1 MFKNIM
7 LAVDGSVYTE
17 YVLSLG
23 VMIAR
28 AFQSHIHVLTVADI
42 RVFEWA
48 SAISADGF
56 VPIAPSSIYQKE
68 SIRLMEE
75 KCSKVLDKCAQLL
88 NKENI
93 DFELEKQVAAPVDA
107 IVERSQIADLL
118 IMGKCGEFSRW
129 DKKKLGATVEA
140 VSRAARKPII
150 VADKFKAP
158 ITNILFGYDG
168 SPNANQVMQYVG
180 HLAENCPATVTVLCV
195 SDEPELAEQNIRNA
209 EKYLNNFNI
218 KLESLILPGTPDKEI
233 IKYAQ
238 AHNSQFIAIG
248 AYGHSRI
255 HEVILGS
262 STENILRFSPCHVML
277 AK

>member
-23 VMIAR
+23 ATIAR
-28 AFQSHIHVLTVADI
+28 AFRSHIHVLTVADI

-48 SAISADGF
+48 TAIGADGF
-56 VPIAPSSIYQKE
+56 VPIAPSSMYQKE

-75 KCSKVLDKCAQLL
+75 KCSKVLEKCAQILK
-88 NKENI
+88 KENL

-140 VSRAARKPII
+140 VSRAGRKPII
-150 VADKFKAP
+150 VADKFNAP

-180 HLAENCPATVTVLCV
+180 HLAENCHAAVTVLCV
-195 SDEPELAEQNIRNA
+195 SDEPELAEQYIRNA
-209 EKYLNNFNI
+209 EKYLKNFKIN
-218 KLESLILPGTPDKEI
+218 LNSLILPGSPDKEI

-238 AHNSQFIAIG
+238 ANDLHFIAIG
-248 AYGHSRI
+248 AYGHSRM

-262 STENILRFSPCHVML
+262 STENILRFAPCHVML